1 MNTRAKGAEYEA
13 RAAEL
18 LECRGYEIL
27 ERNFRGARG
36 EIDLIARQENCLVFI
51 EVKYRKTDRF
61 GDAAAA
67 VDPRKQQRLSKMAA
81 FYCLSRRVPQETP
94 CRFDVIAVT
103 GEKLTH
109 YENAFD
115 FRGQR

>member
-13 RAAEL
+13 RAAEF
-18 LECRGYEIL
+18 LESRGYEIL

-51 EVKYRKTDRF
+51 EVKHRKTDRL

-67 VDPRKQQRLSKMAA
+67 VDPRKQQRLPKMAA

>member
-1 MNTRAKGAEYEA
+1 MNTRKIGGEYEA
-13 RAAEL
+13 RAAEY
-18 LECRGYEIL
+18 LEASGYEIL
-27 ERNFRGARG
+27 ERNYRCACG
-36 EIDLIARQENCLVFI
+36 EIDLIARQGNCLVFI

-103 GEKLTH
+103 GQELAH

-115 FRGQR
+115 FLR